1 MARAASPETVAIRQL
16 LAERKGD
23 IKAAEAIPLLAQ
35 LGHAVKAS
43 QFDVIKYH
51 WSNGGKKKNKKNK
64 AAAAASGPKKG
75 KKSKKP
81 VVAVAAPK
89 FALKT
94 PVVTAGRSDLESAIA
109 LVEQTGG
116 LTKVREQIAA
126 LQKAL
131 TTVDTFRQR
140 VAKAS

>member
-1 MARAASPETVAIRQL
+1 MARAASPATVAIRQL
-16 LAERKGD
+16 LAERKGA
-23 IKAAEAIPLLAQ
+23 IKATEAIPILAE
-35 LGHAVKAS
+35 LGHTVSSS

-51 WSNGGKKKNKKNK
+51 WANGGKKKKKNK
-64 AAAAASGPKKG
+64 AAAASGSKKG
-75 KKSKKP
+75 KKKNKAA
-81 VVAVAAPK
+81 VAVVVPK
-89 FALKT
+89 PALKT
-94 PVVTAGRSDLESAIA
+94 PVVASGRSELESAIS